1 MPDVLTTARTVLRP
15 LTPTDLE
22 DLHEAVGADP
32 GVNWSR
38 REMTREE
45 TREALQRKLD
55 HVRRHGFGMRAVVE
69 REGGFLGYAGLQHL
83 EDGPDVELG
92 YYLRRSAW
100 GRGLASEI
108 ARELVRHGVE
118 DLGLARIVAVVRP
131 DNTASQKV
139 LANAGFHAVRL
150 GHHYGADVQVWELD
164 QAVGPAT
171 PA

>member
-1 MPDVLTTARTVLRP
+1 MEPDVLATARTLLRP
-15 LTPTDLE
+15 LAPADLD

-32 GVNWSR
+32 AVNWSR
-38 REMTREE
+38 REMTRDE
-45 TREALQRKLD
+45 TWEALRRKLD

-69 REGGFLGYAGLQHL
+69 PAGSFLGYAGLQHL
-83 EDGPDVELG
+83 EDGPDIELG

-100 GRGLASEI
+100 GRGLAGEI

-131 DNTASQKV
+131 DNAASRKV
-139 LANAGFHAVRL
+139 LAKAGFREVRA

-164 QAVGPAT
+164 PAA
-171 PA
+171 PGRR